1 MLDRH
6 ALLLLTIFFVALVS
20 ANVQILAQAS
30 CYTAGEE
37 KYYESRLASAG
48 FFANFRNSAGSVNF
62 EMDQMLNRAHKYAD
76 KIKLLPACPGQCPN
90 ASLTLIFKST
100 PNKVQSAYSEQA
112 QCQALLDQTSKNPII
127 YSDLKFKTAEEAK
140 AWYHELTQ
148 GEGTEGENLY
158 ARCSGS
164 CSPVYSTDVT
174 RHDQKFI
181 LTATIICGHARDKDD
196 DQYRLRS
203 AFKWTCPESKL

>member
-112 QCQALLDQTSKNPII
+112 QCQAFLIKLAKIQLFIATLNSKQPKK
-127 YSDLKFKTAEEAK
+127 LKLGIT
-140 AWYHELTQ
+140 
-148 GEGTEGENLY
+148 N
-158 ARCSGS
+158 
-164 CSPVYSTDVT
+164 
-174 RHDQKFI
+174 
-181 LTATIICGHARDKDD
+181 
-196 DQYRLRS
+196 
-203 AFKWTCPESKL
+203 